1 MLRPDAY
8 RLFLLGE
15 NAFVLDYEKLSVI
28 FDMTDQYMPN
38 IHEFAMYS
46 RIDDI
51 ARKTDEELRFLHQMG
66 LTTLHI
72 GLESGSDSILLEQ
85 KKGVTSMDMERIFS
99 KVAEAAFGVAAP
111 KSHLQSGAFLF
122 AWRQIDCVMGIDRSK

>member
-1 MLRPDAY
+1 
-8 RLFLLGE
+8 
-15 NAFVLDYEKLSVI
+15 
-28 FDMTDQYMPN
+28 MTDQYMPN

-85 KKGVTSMDMERIFS
+85 KKGR
-99 KVAEAAFGVAAP
+99 
-111 KSHLQSGAFLF
+111 HLYGYADPASTD
-122 AWRQIDCVMGIDRSK
+122 WKT